1 MEKIRTSWEVS
12 KVNNLQ
18 IFYRS
23 NKRNL
28 CYLMRFYHWSI
39 LSLSCT
45 LSTQIGTARI
55 AHKYR
60 IKYCFAIKPHCKRLK
75 STSLEFTTL
84 RMSIETGSLR
94 FVKVRLY
101 QRPLKYP
108 GLLNFSFIYY
118 NQSPIVTVIIIK
130 V

>member
-1 MEKIRTSWEVS
+1 M
-12 KVNNLQ
+12 L
-18 IFYRS
+18 S
-23 NKRNL
+23 NTVLPLINFIPVMYFVHPDR
-28 CYLMRFYHWSI
+28 Y
-39 LSLSCT
+39 
-45 LSTQIGTARI
+45 STHP
-55 AHKYR
+55 HKYR
-60 IKYCFAIKPHCKRLK
+60 IKYCFAIKPHCK